1 MNSEDILLGE
11 IQGCAKELIGYL
23 FPVHRKSKKPAAAA
37 VRNPV
42 RNPDRTR
49 GRILAAAA
57 GEFAAHGHAGARVD
71 AIARR
76 AGSNKRMLY
85 HYFNDKEGL
94 YRAVLRTKIT
104 ERRTQFE
111 AAPVDP
117 VENLPFRFELMCRD
131 LEWIRLLGWEAL
143 ENKGGRV
150 QEEQFRRKGLQ
161 RALERLRGHQA
172 AGKLTSAHDRRHL
185 LLAKLALTMFP
196 IAFPQLTRLVTGTAA
211 RDPKF
216 QRAYRG
222 FLKKFATAFH
232 PARSSKKT
240 KSGRK

>member
-1 MNSEDILLGE
+1 MH
-11 IQGCAKELIGYL
+11 
-23 FPVHRKSKKPAAAA
+23 PKSQKPAAGAT
-37 VRNPV
+37 

-49 GRILAAAA
+49 SRILAAAA
-57 GEFAAHGHAGARVD
+57 VEFAAKGLAGARVD
-71 AIARR
+71 AIARQ

-85 HYFNDKEGL
+85 HYFTDKEGL

-131 LEWIRLLGWEAL
+131 QEWIRLLGWEAL
-143 ENKGGRV
+143 EYQGGRV
-150 QEEQFRRKGLQ
+150 QEEKFRRQGTL

-172 AGKLTSAHDRRHL
+172 AGKLTSDHDRRHL
-185 LLAKLALTMFP
+185 LLAKMALTIFP
-196 IAFPQLTRLVTGTAA
+196 IAFPQLTRLVTGSAT

-216 QRAYRG
+216 QRAYRD
-222 FLKKFATAFH
+222 FLKKFAPAFW
-232 PARSSKKT
+232 PARPAQTRKT
-240 KSGRK
+240 ARI